1 MFLAYLCRMYS
12 TDKLWYTFY
21 NFSMGIKKIQNEIGR
36 RLKTLRL
43 EKNFTQEEVAFAV
56 KVSRDH
62 LSNIENGKYPI
73 NIKNLYKLAVFF
85 NVEMKYFFE

>member
-1 MFLAYLCRMYS
+1 
-12 TDKLWYTFY
+12 
-21 NFSMGIKKIQNEIGR
+21 MGIKKIQNEIGR

-43 EKNFTQEEVAFAV
+43 EKDFTQEEVAFAV

-73 NIKNLYKLAVFF
+73 NIKTLYKLATFF
-85 NVEMKYFFE
+85 KVEMKYFFG